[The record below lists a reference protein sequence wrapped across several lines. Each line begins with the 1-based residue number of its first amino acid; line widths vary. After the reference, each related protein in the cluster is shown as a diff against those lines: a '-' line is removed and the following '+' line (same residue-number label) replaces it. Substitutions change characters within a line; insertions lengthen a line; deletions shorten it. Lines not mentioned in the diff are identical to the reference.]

1 MRKVIGKE
9 FGLYDLRNFFASYL
23 IKKGKAQENC
33 DN

>member
-1 MRKVIGKE
+1 MRKFMGKE
-9 FGLYDLRNFFASYL
+9 FGLYDLRSFFASCL